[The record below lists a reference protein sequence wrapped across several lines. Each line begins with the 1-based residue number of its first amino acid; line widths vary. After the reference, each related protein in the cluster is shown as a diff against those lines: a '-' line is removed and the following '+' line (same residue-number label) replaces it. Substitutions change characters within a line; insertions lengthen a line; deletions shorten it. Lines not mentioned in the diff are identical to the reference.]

1 METLYQILS
10 VSEKADAKEIK
21 KAYRALAKIHHPD
34 KGGDEDEFKV
44 ITEAFEILS
53 DPDKRKRYDRGED
66 MDDYQSPTDMA
77 KSNLCR
83 VYDVITDSPA
93 FMADISDL
101 IAAMRAE
108 INEKTQDM
116 HSDLEDV
123 EIAVKRYTGV
133 LNRLKNSDIL
143 TLHTEATIG
152 HLESRKDQITEA
164 INIQDIMLGL
174 IEEAVYE
181 TDKDD
186 CEEYKGIPSWEK

>member
-1 METLYQILS
+1 METLYQILG

-34 KGGDEDEFKV
+34 KGGDEEEFKA

-66 MDDYQSPTDMA
+66 MADYQSPTDMA

-83 VYDVITDSPA
+83 VYDVITDSPS

-108 INEKTQDM
+108 INEKTQNM
-116 HSDLEDV
+116 NSDLEDV

-133 LNRLKNSDIL
+133 LNRIKNSDIL
-143 TLHTEATIG
+143 TLHTEATIS
-152 HLESRKDQITEA
+152 HLEARKDQITEA
-164 INIQDIMLGL
+164 INIQGIMLGL

-186 CEEYKGIPSWEK
+186 CEEYKGISWEK